1 MILFFFFS
9 PSLFVFFF
17 FFFVAVVYFALLV
30 LAVFVMNQIIQVL
43 NIATDECKSSES
55 KVHSLA
61 GFSDV
66 TVRLRSRFVANSK
79 HWFTASFLQP
89 LPYLVTP

>member
-1 MILFFFFS
+1 MILSLFS
-9 PSLFVFFF
+9 PPSLFVFVVFV
-17 FFFVAVVYFALLV
+17 VAVVYFALLV

-89 LPYLVTP
+89 VRI